1 MMADIE
7 SKLNVAVTTS
17 GVDAAKKSLAELT
30 KAGAS
35 AEKATDELGRTSRQT
50 GNDLNRAASD
60 TNKLARETTNLNRV
74 TQQASSAFAS
84 YGKTLGA
91 GLIAGASLSALARLT
106 DEYTKLSG
114 QLKIATESQVEFNKA
129 FSDVRRIATQSQ
141 SDLGTVSALYSRLSL
156 SLREIGVSSGQ
167 VASITE
173 TVSLALKASGAGAG
187 ETASTMLQLSQAF
200 GYGVLRGEEFNA
212 VMEASPNLMRALAQS
227 IGVPVGQ
234 LRALAAEGQIT
245 SDVLVKAFSDES
257 LLNNFRDQARQVQTI
272 SGAMTTLKNSLTLL
286 GGELNNQTGAGSAF
300 STILVQIA
308 RSIEGLAQSI
318 KGDLKGSIDALLP
331 SYDKYLQARKQQLE
345 DEKKIAGISRQQI
358 IPQGQRLGQVSIP
371 GAGGT
376 ISESNTVF
384 AQLKKQFDDLANA
397 NPLKDVTASTQ
408 EYAQKVAIVR
418 ANMLAMNITQDEGNR
433 YLAQFK
439 KELDASNSAQDK
451 KNKLQESAAAKQK
464 AATDSLIESARRI
477 APVNDN
483 DIAYLQRKLDATVA
497 ITGEQRKLIQAE
509 IDAATARKDAASDD
523 SYINSML
530 DYATSVQA
538 VVDNLRESVL
548 QQQDE
553 NKVRLGLVDSVDT
566 LVIARKEEK
575 LEMLKSLGASE
586 DVIDL
591 LQKEIDL
598 RKQLKDQTDQGK
610 RIEENKRAE
619 QERVRSTE
627 QANAKI
633 KQDVERTSESI
644 NKSLTD
650 ALLRGFESGKS
661 FAENFRNTL
670 INMFKTLVLQPAI
683 SFILSPITNAVA
695 QGVAG
700 TANQGIVGTA
710 NSIFSNLSNVFTTSN
725 QSIISGIEGIG
736 ATIAN
741 GMGGI
746 RDTIGGFI
754 GANASTLANASL
766 YAGAV
771 LQLAQGNIAGA
782 AGTAIGTYFGGP
794 VGGAIGSF
802 LGNAV
807 GSIFGGKKRTPR
819 YSSGVN
825 STFSDGVFSSTS
837 IAGGLSGFNKNAGGQ
852 EGLASAAKVFST
864 SLDTLLQSYGI
875 KSQINASL
883 QFYKRKGAWGAAQIS
898 VGGVKAESVG
908 GGSNTSIYS
917 KDAQKAF
924 NNLITAFLTTGFA
937 NAVKASTLPEG
948 LKGLFDGFTD
958 QTQIAAMIQAVM
970 TLSKAQDGLTKQF
983 GLNASQ
989 AGLVAQAS
997 GLSGEE
1003 LTAFVNSISAAGI
1016 ASMTSGEQLVQF
1028 RDTLTEQLGGTLYTD
1043 LQAFDAAL
1051 KGIDKTTTEGIQSF
1065 YDLFSLRDEFA
1076 QFQASLGNLKGGVR
1090 SALLGIVSESDRQS
1104 MLQSDLAELF
1114 DNLNLTLPTSIDE
1127 LIALGKSIDYTTAE
1141 GLTLAAAFPSLVSA
1155 FTQANEVIAELTKTT
1170 EDFATNFEYL
1180 RYQALTKNYGQSY
1193 ANKYVPSFDVGT
1205 NYVPSDGMAMIHQGE
1220 RIIPAAD
1227 NQQLMQ
1233 NSSDMV
1239 QAIRELRSD
1248 VNNLNYAMQSA
1259 AVNTAKTAKSLDNI
1273 ERGGVIISDIG
1284 IDGNEQV
1291 LKVEVV
1297 A

>member
-17 GVDAAKKSLAELT
+17 GVDVAKKSLADLT

-35 AEKATDELGRTSRQT
+35 AEKVTDELGRTSRQT

-200 GYGVLRGEEFNA
+200 GSGVLRGEEFNA

-227 IGVPVGQ
+227 IGVPVGK

-358 IPQGQRLGQVSIP
+358 IPQGQRLGQISIP

-384 AQLKKQFDDLANA
+384 AQLKKQFDDLAKT
-397 NPLKDVTASTQ
+397 NPLKDVTAATQ

-451 KNKLQESAAAKQK
+451 KNKLQESAATKQK

-477 APVNDN
+477 SPVNDN
-483 DIAYLQRKLDATVA
+483 DIAYLQRKLDATIA

-575 LEMLKSLGASE
+575 LEMLKSLGAPE

-619 QERVRSTE
+619 QERVRATE

-650 ALLRGFESGKS
+650 ALLRGFERGKS

-695 QGVAG
+695 QGVE
-700 TANQGIVGTA
+700 GIVGTA

-837 IAGGLSGFNKNAGGQ
+837 IKGGISGFNKNAGGQ
-852 EGLASAAKVFST
+852 EGLSSAAKVFST

-898 VGGVKAESVG
+898 VGGVQAESVG

-917 KDAQKAF
+917 KDAQTAF
-924 NNLITAFLTTGFA
+924 NNLITAFLTTGFS

-983 GLNASQ
+983 GLTASQ

-1141 GLTLAAAFPSLVSA
+1141 GLTLASVFPSLVSA

-1170 EDFATNFEYL
+1170 DDFATNFEYL
-1180 RYQALTKNYGQSY
+1180 RYQALKKNYGQTF

-1205 NYVPSDGMAMIHQGE
+1205 NYVPSDGLAMIHQGE

-1227 NQQLMQ
+1227 NQHLMQ

-1239 QAIRELRSD
+1239 QEIRELRSD
-1248 VNNLNYAMQSA
+1248 VNKLNYAMQSA